1 MFSKSISNLETIRFM
16 QGLRKRE
23 VNEVS
28 KIMLTLKFTVVNPT
42 VVSIVK
48 VLEVSKGAE
57 RLTNTPS
64 NFKLF

>member
-1 MFSKSISNLETIRFM
+1 M